1 MSQTIVFA
9 DAWLQDQSLTWP
21 ARCLLGLLYKLTDGG
36 KHPFYSKNA
45 NSYISRIMCFTANEL
60 RTSWKSLVK
69 SQYIIK
75 NISQQAGNA
84 TEVTLLPKA
93 YEDETLR
100 NPHEGLL
107 NSHEVLRNSHE
118 VLRNSREGTVKSTR
132 GIANFTKGS
141 SEIHARGIVKSTRG
155 YSEIHA
161 RGLVKSTR
169 HNLIDNLI
177 KTNKEKVKKEKDE
190 NSSDALPPVETQEV
204 IPAKTDLTIAEIQEL
219 PEKIAIQ
226 RLSQLFNAFV
236 LSHPEKSQDFENFD
250 AYEEAERF
258 YWYWTELN
266 WTRKGTK
273 SQIKRLKAAVGSWC
287 LNSIRYG
294 LKGKRKLNS
303 PEDFYKN
310 AQAVASRSGMLS
322 HEQESAFN
330 TFFPSIEKSP
340 SGISSEGAKTQ
351 K

>member
-9 DAWLQDQSLTWP
+9 DAWLQDTSLTWP

-69 SQYIIK
+69 SQYIVK

-93 YEDETLR
+93 FEDETLR
-100 NPHEGLL
+100 N
-107 NSHEVLRNSHE
+107 SH
-118 VLRNSREGTVKSTR
+118 EGTVKSTR
-132 GIANFTKGS
+132 GIANFTRGY
-141 SEIHARGIVKSTRG
+141 SENHARGIVKSTQG
-155 YSEIHA
+155 YSEFHA
-161 RGLVKSTR
+161 RGIVNFTR

-177 KTNKEKVKKEKDE
+177 ETNKEKEKKEKDE

-204 IPAKTDLTIAEIQEL
+204 IPANTDLTIAEIQVL

-294 LKGKRKLNS
+294 LKGKRKLNT

-330 TFFPSIEKSP
+330 AFFPSIEKSP
-340 SGISSEGAKTQ
+340 SDKMPEGAKTQ

>member
-69 SQYIIK
+69 SQYIVK

-93 YEDETLR
+93 FEDETLLNSR
-100 NPHEGLL
+100 EGLL
-107 NSHEVLRNSHE
+107 NSREGLRNP
-118 VLRNSREGTVKSTR
+118 LEGTVKSTR
-132 GIANFTKGS
+132 GIANFTRGTVNFTRGYSENHARGIVKSTQGY
-141 SEIHARGIVKSTRG
+141 SEIHARGIVNF
-155 YSEIHA
+155 
-161 RGLVKSTR
+161 TR

-177 KTNKEKVKKEKDE
+177 KTNKEKEKKEKDE
-190 NSSDALPPVETQEV
+190 NSSDALPPVEIQEV

-226 RLSQLFNAFV
+226 RLSHLFNAFV

-294 LKGKRKLNS
+294 FKGKRKLNS

-330 TFFPSIEKSP
+330 TFFPSLEKSP

>member
-1 MSQTIVFA
+1 M
-9 DAWLQDQSLTWP
+9 L
-21 ARCLLGLLYKLTDGG
+21 
-36 KHPFYSKNA
+36 
-45 NSYISRIMCFTANEL
+45 NSRE
-60 RTSWKSLVK
+60 
-69 SQYIIK
+69 
-75 NISQQAGNA
+75 G
-84 TEVTLLPKA
+84 
-93 YEDETLR
+93 LR
-100 NPHEGLL
+100 NPL
-107 NSHEVLRNSHE
+107 
-118 VLRNSREGTVKSTR
+118 EGTVKSTR
-132 GIANFTKGS
+132 GIANFTRGTVNFTRGS
-141 SEIHARGIVKSTRG
+141 SENHARGIVKSTQG
-155 YSEIHA
+155 SSEFHA
-161 RGLVKSTR
+161 RGIVNFTR

-177 KTNKEKVKKEKDE
+177 ETNKEKEKKEKDE
-190 NSSDALPPVETQEV
+190 NSSDALPPVETQEVIPHARGIVNFTRHNLIDNLIETNKEKEKKEKDENSSDALPPVETQEVIPVETQEV

-294 LKGKRKLNS
+294 FKGKRKLNS

-322 HEQESAFN
+322 REQESAFN

-340 SGISSEGAKTQ
+340 SGISSEGAKT
-351 K
+351 KK

>member
-69 SQYIIK
+69 SQYIVK

-84 TEVTLLPKA
+84 TEVTLLPKS

-107 NSHEVLRNSHE
+107 NSHE
-118 VLRNSREGTVKSTR
+118 GIVKSTR
-132 GIANFTKGS
+132 GIANFT
-141 SEIHARGIVKSTRG
+141 RGTVKSTRPS
-155 YSEIHA
+155 SEIHA

-177 KTNKEKVKKEKDE
+177 KTNKEKEKKEKDE
-190 NSSDALPPVETQEV
+190 NSSDALPPVEIQEV
-204 IPAKTDLTIAEIQEL
+204 IPAEADLTIAEIQEL

-294 LKGKRKLNS
+294 FKGKRKLNS

-330 TFFPSIEKSP
+330 TFFPSIGKSP
-340 SGISSEGAKTQ
+340 SDKMPEGAKTQ

>member
-9 DAWLQDQSLTWP
+9 DAWLQDKSLTWP

-60 RTSWKSLVK
+60 RTSWKSLVQ
-69 SQYIIK
+69 SQYIVK
-75 NISQQAGNA
+75 NINQQAGNA
-84 TEVTLLPKA
+84 TEVTLLSKA
-93 YEDETLR
+93 YED
-100 NPHEGLL
+100 EGLL
-107 NSHEVLRNSHE
+107 NSHEGLLNSREGLRNP
-118 VLRNSREGTVKSTR
+118 LEGTVKSTR
-132 GIANFTKGS
+132 GIANFTRGTVNFTRGS
-141 SEIHARGIVKSTRG
+141 SEFHT
-155 YSEIHA
+155 
-161 RGLVKSTR
+161 RGLVNFTR

-177 KTNKEKVKKEKDE
+177 ETNKEKEKKEKDE

-204 IPAKTDLTIAEIQEL
+204 IPADTDLTIAEIQEL

-226 RLSQLFNAFV
+226 RLFQLFNAFV
-236 LSHPEKSQDFENFD
+236 LSHPEKSQNFENFD

-258 YWYWTELN
+258 YWYWSELN

-294 LKGKRKLNS
+294 FKGKRKLNS

-330 TFFPSIEKSP
+330 TFFPSIGKSP
-340 SGISSEGAKTQ
+340 SDKMPEGAKT
-351 K
+351 KK

>member
-9 DAWLQDQSLTWP
+9 DAWLQDTSLTWP

-100 NPHEGLL
+100 NSREGLL
-107 NSHEVLRNSHE
+107 NS
-118 VLRNSREGTVKSTR
+118 REGLLNSLEGTAKSTR

-141 SEIHARGIVKSTRG
+141 
-155 YSEIHA
+155 SEIHA

-177 KTNKEKVKKEKDE
+177 KTNKEKEKKEKDE
-190 NSSDALPPVETQEV
+190 NSSDALPPVEIQEV
-204 IPAKTDLTIAEIQEL
+204 IPAEADLTIAEIQEL

-294 LKGKRKLNS
+294 FKGKRKLNS

-330 TFFPSIEKSP
+330 TFFPSIGKSP
-340 SGISSEGAKTQ
+340 SDKMPEGAKTQ